1 MFVRLLSYNGLWPGS
16 AARISLAMDVDIG
29 ELLQSLEP
37 FQEAPEEIQAPPR
50 KRRGRPPAISG
61 PLIADI
67 LRLAPDSAVETRK
80 QTWAS
85 WKKWRS
91 GVQQTL
97 DGAGLA
103 KPGGTGGCVCFSA
116 FLPLLFSCVS
126 AFYVS
131 ASQAS

>member
-1 MFVRLLSYNGLWPGS
+1 
-16 AARISLAMDVDIG
+16 MDVDIG

-116 FLPLLFSCVS
+116 FLPLVLQLAGHVDAGNASCMQKV
-126 AFYVS
+126 
-131 ASQAS
+131 SQAS